1 MSFTLLICCFH
12 HWFFNAGIFEVGRT
26 PGGLPFYRNKA
37 TQKYLAIDP
46 NGTVYMSV
54 RRQLLG
60 GNILRGQV
68 VREGVNVNLGLNVTL
83 ALISHAEEYV

>member
-1 MSFTLLICCFH
+1 
-12 HWFFNAGIFEVGRT
+12 
-26 PGGLPFYRNKA
+26 
-37 TQKYLAIDP
+37 
-46 NGTVYMSV
+46 MSV

-83 ALISHAEEYV
+83 ALISHAEECV